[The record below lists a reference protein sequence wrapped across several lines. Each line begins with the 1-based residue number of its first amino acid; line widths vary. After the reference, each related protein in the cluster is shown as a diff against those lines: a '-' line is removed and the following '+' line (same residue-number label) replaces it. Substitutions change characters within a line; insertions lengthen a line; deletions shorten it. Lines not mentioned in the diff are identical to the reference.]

1 MASYDRFHAVV
12 PAAGIG
18 ARVGAAVPKQYLEL
32 AGRALLQWS
41 VRALLAAPFI
51 ETVVVV
57 VAPGDTLADELVG
70 NWPRVRVHAVGG
82 ASRRDSV
89 LAGLQAAGGGW
100 QPGDWILV
108 HDAARPAL
116 SLAALDRLR
125 VGLKDDPVGGLLA
138 LPVSDTVKQAP
149 AGQAR
154 VARTVPREGLW
165 LAQTPQM
172 FRHGLLLAALR
183 EHPAV
188 TDEAGAM
195 EAAGHVP
202 RLIEGERH
210 NFKVTTADDLR
221 LMGAW
226 LSALAVGGDG
236 NEGVAADG
244 DHGAEGT
251 AARSLGGPAQGRSE

>member
-1 MASYDRFHAVV
+1 MASLDRFHAVV
-12 PAAGIG
+12 PAAGVG

-32 AGRALLQWS
+32 AGRSLLQWS

-57 VAPGDTLADELVG
+57 IAPGDTLADELVG
-70 NWPRVRVHAVGG
+70 RWPRVQVHAVGG

-89 LAGLQAAGGGW
+89 LAGLRVAGAGW
-100 QPGDWILV
+100 RPDDWVLV

-116 SLAALDRLR
+116 SLAALNRLR
-125 VGLKDDPVGGLLA
+125 VGLQDDPVGGLLA

-154 VARTVPREGLW
+154 VERTVPREGLW

-172 FRHGLLLAALR
+172 FRHGLLLSALAD
-183 EHPAV
+183 HPGV

-226 LSALAVGGDG
+226 LSALAEAGDG
-236 NEGVAADG
+236 GAVDG

-251 AARSLGGPAQGRSE
+251 AARPFAGPAQGRSD